1 MLIEFGCK
9 GTTFFANNRRFLRI
23 FVCELL
29 ELFFLAQSNSSV
41 AFLANSRGDFQSPET
56 EEMKKVVLRAIR
68 NRPYSQ

>member
-9 GTTFFANNRRFLRI
+9 GTTFFANNRLFLRI

-41 AFLANSRGDFQSPET
+41 AFLANSRCDFQSLKT
-56 EEMKKVVLRAIR
+56 EEMKKAMIRAIE